1 MTEGKSLTSSGQG
14 LALLL
19 VLALH
24 GGLLAWLWQ
33 QRLLP
38 PPSRLATVMVEL
50 LRPAPPQAPPPPEPV
65 PERERPPEPPKPV
78 TLEPPRRKVQQARQL
93 VAAGPARE
101 TDQVVTP
108 PPPPEPEPPVVTP
121 TPAALPA
128 GPLRLAGDLALS
140 CPQRTPPSY
149 PQLSRR
155 RGEEGTVV
163 VQVEL
168 DEEGR
173 VSEARVARGSGWERL
188 DEAALAAVRQWRCQ
202 PARREGR
209 TVRAVAL
216 QPFHFKLSGN

>member
-1 MTEGKSLTSSGQG
+1 MRNGRSPALLTARG

-38 PPSRLATVMVEL
+38 PPSQLATVMVDL
-50 LRPAPPQAPPPPEPV
+50 LRPAQAPPPPEPE
-65 PERERPPEPPKPV
+65 PERETPPEPPRPV
-78 TLEPPRRKVQQARQL
+78 TLEPPRRKVQVARQL

-101 TDQVVTP
+101 TDQVVTS
-108 PPPPEPEPPVVTP
+108 PPEPEPPAVV
-121 TPAALPA
+121 PAPAVLPV
-128 GPLRLAGDLALS
+128 GPLRLSGDLAFS

-155 RGEEGTVV
+155 RGEEGTVL

-173 VSEARVARGSGWERL
+173 VSEARVVQGSGWERL
-188 DEAALAAVRQWRCQ
+188 DEAALFAVRQWRCQ
-202 PARREGR
+202 PPRREGR
-209 TVRAVAL
+209 PVRAVAL
-216 QPFHFKLSGN
+216 QPFHFKLAGN